1 MYFKAF
7 PLKNTKYSVNCKCF
21 LLIYVKQKIVIGE
34 FDFLVYK
41 GLDMTSDEVVI
52 YWYLHFDS

>member
-1 MYFKAF
+1 M
-7 PLKNTKYSVNCKCF
+7 F
-21 LLIYVKQKIVIGE
+21 LLIYVKQKIVIGG

>member
-1 MYFKAF
+1 M
-7 PLKNTKYSVNCKCF
+7 
-21 LLIYVKQKIVIGE
+21 LIYVKYKFVIGR

-52 YWYLHFDS
+52 Y

>member
-7 PLKNTKYSVNCKCF
+7 PLKILNI
-21 LLIYVKQKIVIGE
+21 LLIINVFVNLCKIKIVIGG